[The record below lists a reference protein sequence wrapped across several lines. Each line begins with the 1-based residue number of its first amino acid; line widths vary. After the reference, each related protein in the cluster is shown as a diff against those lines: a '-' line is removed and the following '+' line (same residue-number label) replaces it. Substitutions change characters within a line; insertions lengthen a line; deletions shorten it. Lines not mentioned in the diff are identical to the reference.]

1 MTGQAALRRGSADKV
16 VEGGAAAVLYT
27 LDFLCGFVL
36 SGAELFG
43 SPVPLSIGFAAACS
57 GWRLVA
63 AACGAAIGGWFRLSG
78 AALVNLLA
86 PLFGVCIVKAVM
98 QRAGMLRDLRRASAA
113 AAGLLSLGCGVAV
126 LFGQS
131 ATLGGLLR
139 TVCAAGI
146 IGVSALFY
154 TDALAALRHGRAPET
169 LDTYSLA
176 CIVLSL
182 CTLLLGFLEVA
193 VHGFRPARCLGA
205 FLVLCAAYLFAAEG
219 GSIAG
224 IVFGASVAVSGA
236 SVAPA
241 LSCGICGLTAGIFS
255 RWGRLPC
262 LLAFLLTAGAAA
274 LLDGT
279 ADGAAVFIET
289 AAAGLVF
296 ALIPARR
303 LRRLKRRLDRPRAV
317 HLEGEFEAAGAR
329 MVLAAEAIGSVSDC
343 VQSVAV
349 GVEALAPSR
358 ETLIRMRLRE
368 RVCSQ
373 CPLDGDHCPDCGA
386 LEAAMEKRSHG
397 AGLGAADFPPAFLAA
412 CPSVPQLLRQ
422 LDRIYA
428 GQQALQA
435 QQLCAVRSR
444 EIVCGQFDWAA
455 ALLRELS
462 AELEAN
468 ANVLCAKERAAAR
481 VFDAWEFVSPSV
493 RCVREGSGALQL
505 TCCADRIPAGVS
517 LTRLTAALSN
527 ALEVSLA
534 PPQIRRTETGQR
546 LTFRQQAQFRVRTAT
561 AGAGR
566 AGREISGDY
575 AAQLQCG
582 ATRYLLLSDGMGTGG
597 RAAVDA
603 AMTVELFARMLRGG
617 ISPDSALAIVNA
629 ALTVRAQEEALATL
643 DVAAFDLLTGQVTLL
658 KAGAAESFYS
668 VGGSVRRVEQPS
680 TPLGILSSATFARTT
695 LQLRGGEI
703 LAMVSDGV
711 VGCGAD
717 EFCRCLRENR
727 GTPVLEDLAAQLL
740 AQAQAA
746 CGADTDDMTVI
757 VALVEEL

>member
-1 MTGQAALRRGSADKV
+1 MTEQAALRRGSAEKV
-16 VEGGAAAVLYT
+16 VEGGAAAVRYT

-57 GWRLVA
+57 GWQMA
-63 AACGAAIGGWFRLSG
+63 AAVCGAVIGGWFRLSG
-78 AALVNLLA
+78 AELVNLLA
-86 PLFGVCIVKAVM
+86 PLCGVCIVKAVL
-98 QRAGMLRDLRRASAA
+98 QRAGLLREQRRALAA
-113 AAGLLSLGCGVAV
+113 AAGLFSLGCGAAV
-126 LFGQS
+126 LFGQG
-131 ATLGGLLR
+131 ATFGGLLR

-154 TDALAALRHGRAPET
+154 TDALTVLRHARAPEL
-169 LDTYSLA
+169 LDAYSLA
-176 CIVLSL
+176 CIVISL
-182 CTLLLGFLEVA
+182 CTLLLGFLEVT
-193 VHGFRPARCLGA
+193 VYGFRPARCLGA
-205 FLVLCAAYLFAAEG
+205 FLVLGASYLFAAEG

-224 IVFGASVAVSGA
+224 IAFGASVAVAGA

-241 LSCGICGLTAGIFS
+241 LSCGICGLVAGIFA

-279 ADGAAVFIET
+279 ADGMAVFAET
-289 AAAGLVF
+289 AAAGLAF

-329 MVLAAEAIGSVSDC
+329 MAQAADAIGSVSGC
-343 VQSVAV
+343 VQSVAS
-349 GVEALAPSR
+349 GVEALAPSG
-358 ETLIRMRLRE
+358 EALIRMRLRE
-368 RVCSQ
+368 RICSR
-373 CPLDGDHCPDCGA
+373 CPLDGAQCPDHGV
-386 LEAAMEKRSHG
+386 LDAAMEKRSHG
-397 AGLGAADFPPAFLAA
+397 ARLAPADLPADFLAV
-412 CPSVPQLLRQ
+412 CPNVPQLLRQ

-428 GQQALQA
+428 GQHALQA
-435 QQLCAVRSR
+435 QQLSAARSR
-444 EIVCGQFDWAA
+444 EIVCGQFDWVA

-468 ANVLCAKERAAAR
+468 ANILCAKERAAAR
-481 VFDAWEFVSPSV
+481 VFDSWDFPAPSV
-493 RCVREGSGALQL
+493 RCVHAAGGELTL
-505 TCCADRIPAGVS
+505 TCCTERMPAGVS

-527 ALEVSLA
+527 ALEVTLA
-534 PPQIRRTETGQR
+534 PPQIRQTETGQR
-546 LTFRQQAQFRVRTAT
+546 LTFQQQAQFRVRTAT
-561 AGAGR
+561 AAAGCG
-566 AGREISGDY
+566 GREISGDY
-575 AAQLQCG
+575 TAQLQCG
-582 ATRYLLLSDGMGTGG
+582 STLYLLLSDGMGTGG

-617 ISPDSALAIVNA
+617 VSPDSALAIVNA

-668 VGGSVRRVEQPS
+668 VGSGVRRVEQPS
-680 TPLGILSSATFARTT
+680 TPLGILSSATFSRTT
-695 LQLRGGEI
+695 LQLRGGDV
-703 LAMVSDGV
+703 LAMVSDGA
-711 VGCGAD
+711 VGSGGDA
-717 EFCRCLRENR
+717 FSQCLRENR
-727 GTPVLEDLAAQLL
+727 NAPVLSDLAAQLL

-746 CGADTDDMTVI
+746 CGADSDDMTVI